1 MKYILILLT
10 SFLLQQAH
18 AQKSGLQVS
27 AQSKTITVNLQEED
41 PEKVININ
49 SKLKSVAT
57 GKLTI
62 YNTEWAKD
70 KEWKR
75 TFTIYNDQDQSI
87 IDLSPC
93 KTSGKYNAPLKSIVA
108 KLKKGET
115 YSLYTMAIP
124 KDPKKAAV
132 VRVRRVLVCRILIT

>member
-10 SFLLQQAH
+10 TFLLQDVE
-18 AQKSGLQVS
+18 AQKGGLQVS
-27 AQSKTITVNLQEED
+27 AQGKTIYVNLKDED
-41 PEKVININ
+41 TGKLLSVN
-49 SKLKSVAT
+49 SKLKSAAT

-62 YNTEWAKD
+62 VNSEWSKEKD
-70 KEWKR
+70 WKR
-75 TFTIYNDQDQSI
+75 TFEIYDDTDQSI
-87 IDLSPC
+87 LKVLPN
-93 KTSGKYNAPLKSIVA
+93 KTSGKYKVSLKNIVS

-132 VRVRRVLVCRILIT
+132 VRVRRVFVCRISIA